1 MSVILL
7 STWIQMLQSKDKAAS
22 KVQVKCRWQDSAKA
36 SAPAFFFK
44 QLFSFSL
51 SPFFFAFFFLCS
63 AKLYKEWIIVFQD
76 VVN

>member
-51 SPFFFAFFFLCS
+51 SPFFLLFFSFAVLSFIKNGL
-63 AKLYKEWIIVFQD
+63 LYFKMW
-76 VVN
+76 